1 MDIFGIFLDK
11 VKKTPDEIMIIDE
24 EKSYSYAEVSAMV
37 DYYSGE
43 INKKTSGKKKRV
55 LLRLSHSYRI
65 IVSILAVLKS
75 GNSYVPISKEASD
88 DRIMNIAKYCN
99 SNILITDNEGSDEME
114 EIFFGDEKKIPSC
127 NNEYYKYNDADE
139 VYVLF
144 TSGSTGEPKGCSI
157 TYHNLCYIMKNMLI
171 IGDWNANSKVCF
183 STPYTFDVST
193 TEIYGFVYG
202 ASIFV
207 CDTAQSEK
215 FKKFPYIISDNRI
228 THLALSP
235 SGLKNM
241 YNAYTEEQLDL
252 MGESLTC
259 VMVAG
264 EAFKKEIYARWNN
277 SKWNYHL
284 WNLYGP
290 TEATVYATGYE
301 LHKGDV
307 YNQSIPI
314 GKCLEGCVFYIDNP
328 DENGIGELILGGD
341 GIANGYI
348 NNSAESKKRFLNID
362 NVRYYRTGDLVALE
376 NEILM
381 YHGRNDDQVQIN
393 GIRVELGE
401 IEARINE
408 IEAIRESVVIHHN
421 GMLIASIVL
430 NKGMEVSSS
439 EIRKKLAGRMPRY
452 MIPNVIRF
460 VDSFKQ
466 NASNKIDRK
475 KVLKDYL
482 AEKEKKTEKTLS
494 NSDEKVLSLMR
505 ECLEEKGDSLSLDDD
520 FFECGGDSLS
530 ALLLITK
537 LEQVYNLILDV
548 DVIYACRSCR
558 KIIGY
563 INEIDNEKNLLDT
576 GKQISYD
583 NIVDLTRQIKS
594 YLYCDNDMVQ
604 NSYKAMY
611 LQKYYYDRRFNS
623 TISFK
628 YDVGTQFTLK
638 EVNSAIMTLVS
649 ENSILSS
656 RIRIDN
662 DWVYFDEY
670 MVADK
675 KIPIIEL
682 PFDDSE
688 FVDFVINN
696 YSEEIFTSRYSNG
709 LLALFVI
716 VKVSERLSIVGMLDH
731 TIADGAS
738 VSIIKIKIGN
748 ILNGN
753 KVQDAI
759 SYRDYCHYIRKEQCN
774 IGLLLDSWYM
784 KKLREGEVKNKEQLL
799 NSKETESCHYI
810 IENITDES
818 NTSIIKHVGYWLGEN
833 LSEWIS
839 NDCIALRFIVNLRDY
854 CNVSLKST
862 LGDLHASLSFYYCK
876 GDTDKNFSERVD
888 STIELLGDFCS
899 RHSLYIEDNKFS
911 DESRVEELTDL
922 IDNAEFIS
930 VSYQGIITDEELKK
944 YEREISEA
952 HKRLSSANA
961 RLFVTVFV
969 CEGDA
974 HIFLNKKV
982 INTP

>member
-1 MDIFGIFLDK
+1 MEIFGLFLDK
-11 VKKTPDEIMIIDE
+11 VKNSPDEIMITDE
-24 EKSYSYAEVSAMV
+24 EKSYSYVEVSSMV
-37 DYYSGE
+37 DYYAGE
-43 INKKTSGKKKRV
+43 IIKKTDGNKKRILMS
-55 LLRLSHSYRI
+55 LSHSYRV

-75 GNSYVPISKEASD
+75 GNSYVPISKDASV
-88 DRIMNIAKYCN
+88 DRIKKIAEYCN
-99 SNILITDNEGSDEME
+99 SNVLITDGKTPDGME
-114 EIFFGDEKKIPSC
+114 EIHFLDEKKDSTKC
-127 NNEYYKYNDADE
+127 NEYYKYDSLDE

-157 TYHNLCYIMKNMLI
+157 TYHNLCYIMQNMKS
-171 IGDWNANSKVCF
+171 IGYWEENSKVCF

-202 ASIFV
+202 ASIYV
-207 CDTAQSEK
+207 CDTAQSDK
-215 FKKFPYIISDNRI
+215 FKRFPYIISENRI

-241 YNAYTEEQLDL
+241 YSAYTEEQLDL
-252 MGESLTC
+252 MGESLKC

-264 EAFKKEIYARWNN
+264 EPFKKEIYTKWNN

-307 YNQSIPI
+307 YNQSVPI
-314 GKCLEGCVFYIDNP
+314 GKCLEGCVFFLDNP

-341 GIANGYI
+341 GVTNGYI
-348 NNSAESKKRFLNID
+348 NNPEESKKRFLSRD
-362 NVRYYRTGDLVALE
+362 NVKYYRTGDLVALE
-376 NEILM
+376 NGIIM

-401 IEARINE
+401 IEAKINE
-408 IEAIRESVVIHHN
+408 IEEIRENVVIHYN

-430 NKGMEVSSS
+430 KKGVEVSAS
-439 EIRKKLAGRMPRY
+439 EIRNKLTGRVPRY
-452 MIPNVIRF
+452 MIPNVYRF
-460 VDSFKQ
+460 VDFFKL

-482 AEKEKKTEKTLS
+482 EEKAKKSEKILS
-494 NSDEKVLSLMR
+494 DSDEKVLTIMR
-505 ECLEEKGDSLSLDDD
+505 ECLEEKGNLLSFDDD
-520 FFECGGDSLS
+520 FFECGGNSLS

-537 LEQVYNLILDV
+537 LEQVYNLTLDV
-548 DVIYACRSCR
+548 DVIYSCRSCR
-558 KIIGY
+558 KIVRY
-563 INEIDNEKNLLDT
+563 LNDLDNKKNLFDV
-576 GKQISYD
+576 GKRISY
-583 NIVDLTRQIKS
+583 NKIVDLTREIKR
-594 YLYCDNDMVQ
+594 YLYCDNDMIQ

-611 LQKYYYDRRFNS
+611 LQKYYCDRRFNS
-623 TISFK
+623 TVSFK
-628 YDVGTQFTLK
+628 YDIGNQFSL
-638 EVNSAIMTLVS
+638 EDVNSAITTLMS
-649 ENSILSS
+649 ENRILCSK
-656 RIRIDN
+656 IRFDN

-670 MVADK
+670 AVTDM

-682 PFDDSE
+682 SFDDSE
-688 FVDFVINN
+688 FIDFVIDN
-696 YSEEIFTSRYSNG
+696 YSEEIYTARYSNG
-709 LLALFVI
+709 FLALFLI
-716 VKVSERLSIVGMLDH
+716 VKVGESLSIVGMLDH

-738 VSIIKIKIGN
+738 VSILKIKIGN

-753 KVQDAI
+753 KSQDII
-759 SYRDYCHYIRKEQCN
+759 SYRGYCHFIRKEQCN
-774 IGLLLDSWYM
+774 IDLLLDSWYM
-784 KKLREGEVKNKEQLL
+784 KKLQAGEVKNKEQLL
-799 NSKETESCHYI
+799 NSKETETCHYV
-810 IENITDES
+810 IENIMDSS

-833 LSEWIS
+833 LNEWIN
-839 NDCIALRFIVNLRDY
+839 NDCLALRFIVNLRDY
-854 CNVSLKST
+854 CNVSLKTT

-876 GDTDKNFSERVD
+876 GDTEKLFSERVD

-899 RHSLYIEDNKFS
+899 RHSLYVEDNFFS
-911 DESRVEELTDL
+911 DESRVEELTNI

-944 YEREISEA
+944 YEKEISEA
-952 HKRLSSANA
+952 HKRLSYANA

-974 HIFLNKKV
+974 HIFLNKK
-982 INTP
+982 ILK